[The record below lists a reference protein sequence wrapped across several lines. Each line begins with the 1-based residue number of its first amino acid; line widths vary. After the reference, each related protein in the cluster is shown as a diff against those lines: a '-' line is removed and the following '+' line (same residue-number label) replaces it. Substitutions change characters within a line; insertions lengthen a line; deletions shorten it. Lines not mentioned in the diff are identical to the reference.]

1 MAEVAQDVRSCL
13 GCVHVAFGRMTFC
26 MLFRESIL
34 DERAAAVD
42 CPGYEEDSAGLIAL
56 S

>member
-1 MAEVAQDVRSCL
+1 
-13 GCVHVAFGRMTFC
+13 MTFC

-34 DERAAAVD
+34 DERAAAAD

-56 S
+56 P